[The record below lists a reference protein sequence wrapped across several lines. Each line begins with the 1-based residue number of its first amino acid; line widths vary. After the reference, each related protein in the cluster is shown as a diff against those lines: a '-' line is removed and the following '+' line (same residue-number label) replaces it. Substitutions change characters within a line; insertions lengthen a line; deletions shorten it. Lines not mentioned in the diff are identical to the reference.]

1 MYETEYTGQ
10 NRIVDFMYGVYGLM
24 SGALAVTTITAYYVA
39 TIPHITTT
47 LFASPLL
54 MTFIFIGQIALVIG
68 LSAMIHKLTL
78 PMALAMF
85 FVYAISVGV
94 TTSLIFQVYTMGS
107 IVQTFA
113 VAAGMFGVT
122 SIYGYLTR
130 ADLSSLGNVMMMALW
145 GIIIAI
151 LVNLWLQNPV
161 IDLLLSAVGVI
172 VFAALTAYDTQ
183 KIKQMG
189 SQLMSDGQMASKVAV
204 IGALTLYLDFINL
217 FLFLLRFMGRRR
229 S

>member
-1 MYETEYTGQ
+1 MYETEHTGQ

-39 TIPHITTT
+39 TIPNITTT

-54 MTFIFIGQIALVIG
+54 MTLIFIGQIALVIG
-68 LSAMIHKLTL
+68 LSAMIHKLTF

-85 FVYAISVGV
+85 FVYAVSVGV

-113 VAAGMFGVT
+113 VAAGMFGIT
-122 SIYGYLTR
+122 SIYGYVTG

-161 IDLLLSAVGVI
+161 IDLLLSAVGVV

-229 S
+229 N